1 MGVILPNNTTQWSG
15 QGSNLGPPLSN
26 LTFVIGPK
34 KIISWFDMFTF
45 TVEMIEIRYTKISE
59 NQHSG
64 LVFELNVLQIAVV
77 GKVTGS

>member
-45 TVEMIEIRYTKISE
+45 TVEKTK
-59 NQHSG
+59 HSG